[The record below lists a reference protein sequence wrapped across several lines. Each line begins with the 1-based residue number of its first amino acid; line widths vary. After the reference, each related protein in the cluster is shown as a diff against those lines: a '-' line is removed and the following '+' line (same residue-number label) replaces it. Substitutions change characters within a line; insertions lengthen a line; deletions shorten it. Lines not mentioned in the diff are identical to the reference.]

1 MSNIFKQLRSVIFA
15 TRHTTNKDIG
25 VRDHCHITSSYRGS
39 AHQDCNLK
47 LRINPKEFKIPVIF
61 HKVRTVRKVM
71 GGGWGIF
78 EPQELFFVIKFLV

>member
-39 AHQDCNLK
+39 AHQYCNLK
-47 LRINPKEFKIPVIF
+47 FRINPKSLRSLSSFIRDGPLEKLWGEGGEFLSRRNF
-61 HKVRTVRKVM
+61 SS
-71 GGGWGIF
+71 
-78 EPQELFFVIKFLV
+78 L